1 MFDKMLP
8 LFSGIFYSLE
18 LCTVTDWCKCEEH
31 THSSVVVP
39 EASTAARLPHSHCSM
54 WPFPFFSPPDPTL
67 TATSVP
73 LSLSE
78 MPSLSSFS
86 VQLKCHLLHKTASAF
101 DQSRCRR
108 PLNLTTPFCSWGDKP
123 REVPWLTRPGVELSF
138 VTPNPM
144 FLNYSAFWILR
155 AFLSICFLRVQ
166 LTMCLSY
173 FPNKIVSPLR
183 AGTSLHSTTP
193 IVFYI

>member
-1 MFDKMLP
+1 MLSCWWAKLKQKTCVLRSIKDKL
-8 LFSGIFYSLE
+8 SVRE
-18 LCTVTDWCKCEEH
+18 KVNH
-31 THSSVVVP
+31 TFIDCFM
-39 EASTAARLPHSHCSM
+39 RLQRR
-54 WPFPFFSPPDPTL
+54 FIKKSPPKMILPVMR
-67 TATSVP
+67 ARSCKVI
-73 LSLSE
+73 
-78 MPSLSSFS
+78 
-86 VQLKCHLLHKTASAF
+86 